1 MGNHRREM
9 EMEMKPTC
17 VHSCKGLCA
26 ALEMAEHLEQEAI
39 SQYKRFAD
47 DCDYPEVR
55 IVLKELVTEREKA
68 LQLLVEKR
76 QILTGKFDALDR
88 INESFR

>member
-1 MGNHRREM
+1 
-9 EMEMKPTC
+9 MKSIC

-26 ALEMAEHLEQEAI
+26 ALEMAEHLEQAAI
-39 SQYKRFAD
+39 GEYRRFAD

-55 IVLKELVTEREKA
+55 IVLNELVREREKA

-76 QILTGKFDALDR
+76 QVLAAKFDALDR
-88 INESFR
+88 ITDSFRE